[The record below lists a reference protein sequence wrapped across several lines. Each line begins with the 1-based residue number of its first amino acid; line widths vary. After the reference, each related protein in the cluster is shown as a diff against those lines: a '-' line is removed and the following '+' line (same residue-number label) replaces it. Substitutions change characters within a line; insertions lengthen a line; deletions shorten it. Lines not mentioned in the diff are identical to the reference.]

1 MQNLFNKKTLAT
13 FILGLL
19 SSSVMSDRAIATVYD
34 FNVTLSGGGN
44 TGTLIGTIET
54 IPGTNA
60 DGLGDYANGDFIFGD
75 YEIELT
81 IGVNTFTQTPDNS
94 NLVVDHLEVGDLTAN
109 SSGLFLDFRSP
120 ASGSRDLFDI
130 TSTNSSGGNWGFQS
144 FPSGGSILHESIMD
158 INNVVVFDTSEIN
171 LQLGTARESTA
182 VPFEFSP
189 TQGICVLVG
198 LGGYCRLKK
207 RNQGK
212 NI

>member
-1 MQNLFNKKTLAT
+1 MQNLFNKKNFIT
-13 FILGLL
+13 FILSLFSTSL
-19 SSSVMSDRAIATVYD
+19 MSDRASAIIYD
-34 FNVTLSGGGN
+34 FNVTLDDGAN

-54 IPGTNA
+54 VPGTNA
-60 DGLGDYANGDFIFGD
+60 EGLGDYANGDFVFGD

-81 IGVNTFTQTPDNS
+81 IGADTFTQTPSNS
-94 NLVVDHLEVGDLTAN
+94 NLVVDDLEVGDLTAN

-130 TSTNSSGGNWGFQS
+130 TSNSGDGNWGFQS
-144 FPSGGSILHESIMD
+144 FFSGGSTSYTSIMD
-158 INNVVVFDTSEIN
+158 VNGVVVFDTSEIN
-171 LQLGTARESTA
+171 LQLGTAREATA